1 MDVVAR
7 TRSGAVQGVSD
18 AGVVRF
24 LGIPYAAPLHGA
36 LRFRA
41 PQPAP
46 RWDGVRDALAF
57 GAWVP
62 QQGIPAAVSG
72 PTTGQVPEV
81 RGASGPDCLTLN
93 VWTPCSGDGVAADP
107 LPVLVWLHG
116 GGFVGGSANT
126 PGFDGTI
133 LARAGVVLVSVNYR
147 VGYEGFGWVQ
157 DAPWNRGL
165 LDQLAALRWVQ
176 DNIAAFGGDPGRV
189 TVFGQSAGA
198 TSIVTL
204 MAGGGADG
212 AFGRAIAQSPGNV
225 FVPPGEARAVSTM
238 ITDELGVR
246 PTAEALA
253 SVPPEAIHAVQWN
266 PVAVMSADPGA
277 WTYPNSP
284 FGVVL
289 DGELLGEPPWTAMRR
304 GAGRAIDLISGCTA
318 AEARMFTVNLDP
330 ADADP
335 VGAARGVGLDPAAV
349 DEYRRDRPG
358 ITDSDLSTLVL
369 SDAFFRLTAHRC
381 ARAHAE
387 AGGRTFL
394 YEFAWVGDP
403 VLGAYH
409 GLDQSFVFGLPTGP
423 LGWDL
428 GARPGEFDAL
438 SGAMRAAW
446 TRFAAGADPGWPEYR
461 PGDWTARTWD
471 APPTVGADPTA
482 ASAAIW
488 ERHHRAATVP
498 RQS

>member
-1 MDVVAR
+1 VGVVVR
-7 TRSGAVQGVSD
+7 TGSGAVEGVSG
-18 AGVVRF
+18 AGVAAF

-41 PQPAP
+41 PLPAP
-46 RWDGVRDALAF
+46 RWDGVREAREF

-62 QQGIPAAVSG
+62 QQEIPRAVSG
-72 PTTGQVPEV
+72 PTTGELPDV
-81 RGASGPDCLTLN
+81 RGEAGLECLTLN
-93 VWTPCSGDGVAADP
+93 VWTPHSGDGDVGDA

-133 LARAGVVLVSVNYR
+133 LARAGVVFVSVNYR

-157 DAPWNRGL
+157 DAPWNRGV

-176 DNIAAFGGDPGRV
+176 DNITAFGGNPDRV

-198 TSIVTL
+198 TSIATL
-204 MAGGGADG
+204 VAGGRADG
-212 AFGRAIAQSPGNV
+212 VFHRAIVQSPGKV
-225 FVPPGEARAVSTM
+225 FIPPEEARAVSTM

-246 PTAEALA
+246 PTAESLA
-253 SVPPEAIHAVQWN
+253 AVPAEAIHAVQWN

-277 WTYPNSP
+277 WTYSNSP
-284 FGVVL
+284 YGVVL
-289 DGELLGEPPWTAMRR
+289 DGELLGELPWTAMRR
-304 GAGRAIDLISGCTA
+304 GAGRAIDLICGCTA
-318 AEARMFTVNLDP
+318 AEARMFTANLDP

-335 VGAARGVGLDPAAV
+335 AGAARGVGLDPAAV
-349 DEYRRDRPG
+349 DDYRCARPG

-369 SDAFFRLTAHRC
+369 SDAFFRLSAHWS

-403 VLGAYH
+403 TLGAYH

-428 GARPGEFDAL
+428 GAKPGEFDTL
-438 SGAMRAAW
+438 SAAMRSAW
-446 TRFAAGADPGWPEYR
+446 TQFATTGDPGWPQYR
-461 PGDWTARTWD
+461 PDDWLTRTWD
-471 APPTVGADPTA
+471 LPPTVGADPTA
-482 ASAAIW
+482 TSAAIW
-488 ERHHRAATVP
+488 AR
-498 RQS
+498 RQRKSAVRG

>member
-1 MDVVAR
+1 MGDVVR
-7 TRSGAVQGVSD
+7 TESGAVRGRSEGGV
-18 AGVVRF
+18 AAF

-41 PQPAP
+41 PLPAP
-46 RWDGVRDALAF
+46 RWDGVRDARAF
-57 GAWVP
+57 GVWVP
-62 QQGIPAAVSG
+62 QQGIPPAVSG
-72 PTTGQVPEV
+72 PTTGEVPEV
-81 RGASGPDCLTLN
+81 RGAAGPDCLTLN
-93 VWTPCSGDGVAADP
+93 IWTPRSGGGDA

-116 GGFVGGSANT
+116 GGFIGGSANT
-126 PGFDGTI
+126 PGFDGTT
-133 LARAGVVLVSVNYR
+133 LARSGVVLVSVNYR
-147 VGYEGFGWVQ
+147 VGYEGFGWVE
-157 DAPWNRGL
+157 DAPWNRGV

-176 DNIAAFGGDPGRV
+176 DNIAAFGGDPDRV

-204 MAGGGADG
+204 LAGGRADG
-212 AFGRAIAQSPGNV
+212 VFHRGIAQSPGNV
-225 FVPPGEARAVSTM
+225 FIPREEARAISGM

-246 PTAEALA
+246 PTAETLA
-253 SVPPEAIHAVQWN
+253 TVPAEAIHAVQWN
-266 PVAVMSADPGA
+266 PVAVMSADPSA
-277 WTYPNSP
+277 WTYSNSP

-289 DGELLGEPPWTAMRR
+289 DGELLGELPWTAMRR
-304 GAGRAIDLISGCTA
+304 GAGRAIDLICGCTA
-318 AEARMFTVNLDP
+318 AEARMFTVNSDP

-335 VGAARGVGLDPAAV
+335 VGTARDVGLDPGAV
-349 DEYRRDRPG
+349 DDYRRARPG

-369 SDAFFRLTAHRC
+369 SDAFFRLPAQWC

-428 GARPGEFDAL
+428 GAGPGEFDAL
-438 SGAMRAAW
+438 STAMRSAW
-446 TRFAAGADPGWPEYR
+446 TQFAATGDPGWPRYR
-461 PGDWTARTWD
+461 PEDRLAQIWD
-471 APPTVGADPTA
+471 LPPTVEADPTA
-482 ASAAIW
+482 TSAAIW
-488 ERHHRAATVP
+488 ERHHRTATVYE
-498 RQS
+498 